1 MDLCHSRR
9 AAQKCGLTTSLTL
22 ELLRHL
28 EELPASKRRATGSI
42 LPGYAQLKAGGYAKV
57 IPIDDDVLTEI
68 TDKGRRALA
77 EVKQSASAIPL
88 DDLNASNDE

>member
-1 MDLCHSRR
+1 MKLNESH
-9 AAQKCGLTTSLTL
+9 L

-28 EELPASKRRATGSI
+28 EELPASKRRAAGSI

-57 IPIDDDVLTEI
+57 SLIDDDVLTEI

-77 EVKQSASAIPL
+77 EIKQSASAIIPV
-88 DDLNASNDE
+88 DDLNASNDN